1 MGVLLRSSIIVAGF
15 LAGFVATT
23 LAIAPLHLAQ
33 ADDAK
38 LPSIGPKP
46 KTEGSRLDFKGAG
59 GASGPAIERPRATS
73 GASETVITHSLQF
86 AITNV
91 SCDSVLDP
99 QQCFDVLFEVDEPHT
114 PHFESVS
121 DLSWQDA
128 MIDIDAVMKDR
139 VVIEKQPDRWKAI
152 RLLAVQARQVVL
164 KMNDPRMANV
174 PERMMPDSLINLGA
188 TRGISRIE
196 IVHRFLISGN
206 RLLADH
212 MIIDRSSANP
222 VENRRLISSRAS
234 ELKPEILSANFGD
247 DIAKSVKAMAASLTA
262 PVAKP

>member
-1 MGVLLRSSIIVAGF
+1 MRSSIIIAG
-15 LAGFVATT
+15 LVATI
-23 LAIAPLHLAQ
+23 LAVAPPHAAR

-38 LPSIGPKP
+38 LPVIGPKP
-46 KTEGSRLDFKGAG
+46 KPEGSRLNFKGGG
-59 GASGPAIERPRATS
+59 GASGPAIERTRGTS

-99 QQCFDVLFEVDEPHT
+99 QQCFEVLFEVEEPHT
-114 PHFESVS
+114 PHFESIS

-128 MIDIDAVMKDR
+128 MLDIDAVMKDR
-139 VVIEKQPDRWKAI
+139 VEIEEQPERWKAI

-174 PERMMPDSLINLGA
+174 PERMMPDSLIALGA

-212 MIIDRSSANP
+212 MIIDRSSPNP
-222 VENRRLISSRAS
+222 IENTRLTASRAS
-234 ELKPEILSANFGD
+234 ELKPEVLPANFGD
-247 DIAKSVKAMAASLTA
+247 DIAKSVKTMAAILFA
-262 PVAKP
+262 PAAKP